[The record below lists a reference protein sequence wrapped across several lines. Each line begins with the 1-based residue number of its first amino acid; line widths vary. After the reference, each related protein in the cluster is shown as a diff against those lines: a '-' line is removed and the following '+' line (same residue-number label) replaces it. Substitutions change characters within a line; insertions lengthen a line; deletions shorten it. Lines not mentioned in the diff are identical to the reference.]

1 MKIVRLLD
9 VKKKHSLDVEVA
21 CNFIKKNLLQVYT
34 QFFISLLKGTLMP
47 WTKNLLYFSLYKNNA
62 LKISQFEGERN

>member
-9 VKKKHSLDVEVA
+9 VKKKHSLDAEVA
-21 CNFIKKNLLQVYT
+21 CNFIKKNLVQVYT

-47 WTKNLLYFSLYKNNA
+47 WTKNLL
-62 LKISQFEGERN
+62 